1 MPKFVCLNLRYKA
14 SILKPRKI
22 VITGG
27 PSTGKSTV
35 INELQKRNYHCFDE
49 VSRDII
55 RKAKEEG
62 IDQLFLEDPLLF
74 SKMLL
79 EGRVKHYHEA
89 DFIEA
94 PFVFFDRGIPDVN
107 AYLKFVKQEIPEEFE
122 ITTKAHPYDK
132 LVFIMPPWQEIFT
145 GDEERYEDFNQAQLI
160 HNKLVN
166 YYKELDYYLVF
177 VPFGPVG
184 KRIDFIIKSIEKFN
198 KKKT

>member
-1 MPKFVCLNLRYKA
+1 M
-14 SILKPRKI
+14 KPRKI

-35 INELQKRNYHCFDE
+35 IKELQDRKYHCFDE

-55 RKAKEEG
+55 KKAKQEG

-74 SKMLL
+74 SRLLL
-79 EGRVKHYHEA
+79 EGRKKHYYEA
-89 DFIEA
+89 EKIDA

-107 AYLKFVKQEIPEEFE
+107 AYLKFVKQEIPDEFE
-122 ITTKAHPYDK
+122 KVTREHPYDK

-177 VPFGPVG
+177 VPFGPVE
-184 KRIDFIIKSIEKFN
+184 KRVDFILKSIKKYN
-198 KKKT
+198 KK

>member
-1 MPKFVCLNLRYKA
+1 
-14 SILKPRKI
+14 

-35 INELQKRNYHCFDE
+35 IEELKQRNFYSFDE

-55 RKAKEEG
+55 REAKEKG

-74 SKMLL
+74 SRLL
-79 EGRVKHYHEA
+79 IEGRLKHYKEA
-89 DFIEA
+89 DELKED
-94 PFVFFDRGIPDVN
+94 FVFFDRGLPDVN
-107 AYLKFVKQEIPEEFE
+107 AYLKFVKQEIPEEFDA
-122 ITTKAHPYDK
+122 ITREHPYDK

-166 YYKELDYYLVF
+166 YYKELGYYLVF
-177 VPFGPVG
+177 VPFGPVE
-184 KRIDFIIKSIEKFN
+184 KRVDYILKNIKKFN
-198 KKKT
+198 K

>member
-1 MPKFVCLNLRYKA
+1 M
-14 SILKPRKI
+14 KPRKI

-35 INELQKRNYHCFDE
+35 IQELQRRNYHCFDE

-55 RKAKEEG
+55 KKAKEEG

-74 SKMLL
+74 SRLLL
-79 EGRVKHYHEA
+79 EGRQAHYHEA
-89 DFIEA
+89 DHLQEE
-94 PFVFFDRGIPDVN
+94 FVFFDRGIPDVN

-122 ITTKAHPYDK
+122 KITRAHPYDR

-166 YYKELDYYLVF
+166 YYKELGYYLIF

-184 KRIDFIIKSIEKFN
+184 KRVDFILKSIRKYKN
-198 KKKT
+198 K